1 MVITLIII
9 IAVPIK
15 INLKI
20 EKLRPT
26 EVKSHIQGH
35 IVQSV
40 EVKIA
45 PKSLSCK
52 SNSLFH

>member
-45 PKSLSCK
+45 PKSLRCK